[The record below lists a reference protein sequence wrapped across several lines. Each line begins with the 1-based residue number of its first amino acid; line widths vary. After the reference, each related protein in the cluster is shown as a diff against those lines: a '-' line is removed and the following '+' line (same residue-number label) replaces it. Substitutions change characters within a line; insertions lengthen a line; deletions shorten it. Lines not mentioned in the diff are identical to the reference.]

1 MDWTSKIMPLINPDT
16 LNLEERVIQTNKVQK
31 THKGGRTMSW
41 SILVVVGDGNGH
53 VGAGIGKARAIPDA
67 IRKGVEAA
75 RKSLVHVPMVGSTIP
90 HEVLVRQNAAQ
101 ILLKPASPGTGL
113 VAGGSVRA
121 ILEAAGVKDVLGKSL
136 GSSNK
141 VNTAW
146 ATIEALRRLK
156 RASEVARLRGVDLN
170 TLVSKSVAQ
179 ATLAAEQADADAGGI
194 ILPVVVA
201 SSTVIAEAAPAAPEA
216 VMAAIAPVAAEPAAV
231 AVAPMIAEAAPVTA
245 EPAPAIVEAET
256 PVAKEATSGD

>member
-1 MDWTSKIMPLINPDT
+1 MALINPDT

-41 SILVVVGDGNGH
+41 SILVVVGDGNGY

-75 RKSLVHVPMVGSTIP
+75 RKSLVHVPMVGTTIP
-90 HEVLVRQNAAQ
+90 HDVLLRQGGAEVL
-101 ILLKPASPGTGL
+101 IKPASPGTGV

-121 ILEAAGVKDVLGKSL
+121 ILEAAGIKDVLAKSL

-146 ATIEALRRLK
+146 ATIAALKQLK
-156 RASEVARLRGVDLN
+156 RATDVARLRGKNVN
-170 TLVSKSVAQ
+170 ELVSRAVAQ
-179 ATLAAEQADADAGGI
+179 AAADAEQEDLSHGIASVVSDAPMTVTA
-194 ILPVVVA
+194 PVEAAAPPVEAAAPPVEA
-201 SSTVIAEAAPAAPEA
+201 AAPTEAIAPVAEAAPA
-216 VMAAIAPVAAEPAAV
+216 IAPV
-231 AVAPMIAEAAPVTA
+231 EAADVAQTETTSTGTPTA
-245 EPAPAIVEAET
+245 EGGA
-256 PVAKEATSGD
+256 

>member
-1 MDWTSKIMPLINPDT
+1 MALINPDT
-16 LNLEERVIQTNKVQK
+16 LNLEEHVIQTNKVQK

-41 SILVVVGDGNGH
+41 SILVAVGDHNGY

-75 RKSLVHVPMVGSTIP
+75 KKNMVHVPMIGTTIP
-90 HEVLVRQNAAQ
+90 HDVLFRLNAAE

-121 ILEAAGVKDVLGKSL
+121 ILELAGVKDVLAKSL

-146 ATIEALRRLK
+146 ATIEALKKLK
-156 RASEVARLRGVDLN
+156 RASDVARLRGKEIGDL
-170 TLVSKSVAQ
+170 VPKSVVD
-179 ATLAAEQADADAGGI
+179 ATLTAESEDAAHGI
-194 ILPVVVA
+194 AAVVPVEELAAAPAAVEAPAAAPVEPVAAAAVEAPAAPVVEAVA
-201 SSTVIAEAAPAAPEA
+201 APAVEAAPAAEP
-216 VMAAIAPVAAEPAAV
+216 APVAE
-231 AVAPMIAEAAPVTA
+231 EVTNA
-245 EPAPAIVEAET
+245 SA
-256 PVAKEATSGD
+256 

>member
-1 MDWTSKIMPLINPDT
+1 MALINPDT

-41 SILVVVGDGNGH
+41 SILVVVGDGNGY

-75 RKSLVHVPMVGSTIP
+75 RKSLVHVPMVGTTIP
-90 HEVLVRQNAAQ
+90 HDVLVRQNAAEV
-101 ILLKPASPGTGL
+101 LLKPASPGTGV

-146 ATIEALRRLK
+146 ATIAALKQLK
-156 RASEVARLRGVDLN
+156 RASEVARLRGKDVNDL
-170 TLVSKSVAQ
+170 VPKSVVR
-179 ATLAAEQADADAGGI
+179 ATLLADEHDAAEGLIVPDHIDAAPD
-194 ILPVVVA
+194 
-201 SSTVIAEAAPAAPEA
+201 AEAAPA
-216 VMAAIAPVAAEPAAV
+216 PVEAAV
-231 AVAPMIAEAAPVTA
+231 EEAP
-245 EPAPAIVEAET
+245 
-256 PVAKEATSGD
+256 SGN

>member
-1 MDWTSKIMPLINPDT
+1 MALINPDT

-41 SILVVVGDGNGH
+41 SILVVVGDGNGY

-75 RKSLVHVPMVGSTIP
+75 RKSLVHVPMVGTTIP
-90 HEVLVRQNAAQ
+90 HDVLLRQGGAEVL
-101 ILLKPASPGTGL
+101 IKPASPGTGV

-121 ILEAAGVKDVLGKSL
+121 ILEAAGVKDVLAKSL

-146 ATIEALRRLK
+146 ATIAALKQLK
-156 RASEVARLRGVDLN
+156 RATDVARLRGKNVN
-170 TLVSKSVAQ
+170 ELVSRAVAQ
-179 ATLAAEQADADAGGI
+179 AAADAEQEDAAHGIASVVSDAPI
-194 ILPVVVA
+194 AVAAPVV
-201 SSTVIAEAAPAAPEA
+201 AE
-216 VMAAIAPVAAEPAAV
+216 APVAAEAA
-231 AVAPMIAEAAPVTA
+231 AEVVVPVEVAAPVEAAAPVEVAA
-245 EPAPAIVEAET
+245 EATPTETPAAAET
-256 PVAKEATSGD
+256 PAVEGA

>member
-1 MDWTSKIMPLINPDT
+1 MALINPDT

-41 SILVVVGDGNGH
+41 SILVVVGDGNGY

-90 HEVLVRQNAAQ
+90 HDVLLRQGGAE
-101 ILLKPASPGTGL
+101 ILIKPASPGTGV

-121 ILEAAGVKDVLGKSL
+121 ILEAAGVRDVLAKSL

-146 ATIEALRRLK
+146 ATIAALKQLK
-156 RASEVARLRGVDLN
+156 RATDVARLRGLN
-170 TLVSKSVAQ
+170 VNDLVSKAVAD
-179 ATLAAEQADADAGGI
+179 AAREAEQVDSAAGI
-194 ILPVVVA
+194 ASVVSDEPVVIT
-201 SSTVIAEAAPAAPEA
+201 STEAETPA
-216 VMAAIAPVAAEPAAV
+216 
-231 AVAPMIAEAAPVTA
+231 
-245 EPAPAIVEAET
+245 AET
-256 PVAKEATSGD
+256 PVAEAAAEPVTEVTADTVQPVDASTSEPTTEGGA

>member
-1 MDWTSKIMPLINPDT
+1 MALINPDT

-41 SILVVVGDGNGH
+41 SILVVVGDGNGY

-75 RKSLVHVPMVGSTIP
+75 RKSLVHVPMVGTTIP
-90 HEVLVRQNAAQ
+90 HDVLLRQGGAEVL
-101 ILLKPASPGTGL
+101 IKPASPGTGV

-121 ILEAAGVKDVLGKSL
+121 ILEAAGVKDVLAKSL

-146 ATIEALRRLK
+146 ATIAALKQLK
-156 RASEVARLRGVDLN
+156 RATDVARLRGKNVN
-170 TLVSKSVAQ
+170 ELVSRAVAQ
-179 ATLAAEQADADAGGI
+179 AAADAEQEDLSHGIASVVSDA
-194 ILPVVVA
+194 P
-201 SSTVIAEAAPAAPEA
+201 IAIA
-216 VMAAIAPVAAEPAAV
+216 APVAAEAPAA
-231 AVAPMIAEAAPVTA
+231 AETPIEAAAPVDAAAPVENIAPVEVAA
-245 EPAPAIVEAET
+245 EATPTETPAAAET
-256 PVAKEATSGD
+256 PAVEGA